1 MKSKWFYFLMALVV
15 LIADQVTKAWATARL
30 LPIDSYE
37 VIPGFFRLTYARNR
51 GVAFSLFADAEFEV
65 RWVLAAVSAVA
76 AAAVAYYLSRAAL
89 HTRRL
94 NAALALLLAGI
105 VGNLI
110 DRVRLGEV
118 VDFLDFH
125 WRNQYTWPTFNVAD
139 AAICIGAGLLALELL
154 REEKVAHHEARPE
167 KAMAAVPDEGG
178 AGTSD

>member
-1 MKSKWFYFLMALVV
+1 MRSKLSYFIVAGVV
-15 LIADQVTKAWATARL
+15 LIADQLTKAWATNWLR
-30 LPIDSYE
+30 PIESYE

-51 GVAFSLFADAEFEV
+51 GVAFSMFADAEFEV
-65 RWVLAAVSAVA
+65 KWVLAAVSAVA
-76 AAAVAYYLSRAAL
+76 AVTVIYYLTRAAL
-89 HTRRL
+89 HSRRL
-94 NAALALLLAGI
+94 NFSLALLLAGI

-125 WRNQYTWPTFNVAD
+125 WHSQFTWPTFNIAD

-154 REEKVAHHEARPE
+154 REERLPHHAPRAENTLARVSE
-167 KAMAAVPDEGG
+167 EGG